1 MNREGKIY
9 NSMKIIKTYEQMHEG
24 ANPCWVGYKQIGTKT
39 KKGKTVPNCVP
50 VGEDLETMES
60 LEEFSS
66 NRLAGATKIA
76 QGAKEKGGDA
86 LLTYHHFVVKLPYYK
101 QGVDGQLNFA
111 QIESE
116 YKKKLN
122 ELYAATKNGM
132 GIEQIAFQEL
142 VGEIEVLG
150 ELLIRKT
157 TGE

>member
-1 MNREGKIY
+1 
-9 NSMKIIKTYEQMHEG
+9 MKVIKTYEQLHEST
-24 ANPCWVGYKQIGTKT
+24 PCWSGYKQLGTKS
-39 KKGKTVPNCVP
+39 KNGKTVPNCVP
-50 VGEDLETMES
+50 IAEELEEPES
-60 LEEFSS
+60 LETFSS
-66 NRLAGATKIA
+66 NRLAGASKIA

-86 LLTYHHFVVKLPYYK
+86 LLTYHHFKVKLPYYT
-101 QGVDGQLNFA
+101 QGVEGDLDFA

-122 ELYAATKNGM
+122 ALYMATKNEM

-157 TGE
+157 TGS

>member
-1 MNREGKIY
+1 MTERILTFDQMMEGK
-9 NSMKIIKTYEQMHEG
+9 
-24 ANPCWVGYKQIGTKT
+24 NPCWPGYKQLGTKT
-39 KKGKTVPNCVP
+39 KKGKQVPNCVP
-50 VGEDLETMES
+50 VDEDLETQET
-60 LEEFSS
+60 LETFSQ

-101 QGVDGQLNFA
+101 QGVDGDLDFT

-122 ELYAATKNGM
+122 ELYAATKSSMNIGQ
-132 GIEQIAFQEL
+132 IEFQKL

-150 ELLIRKT
+150 ELLIRKD
-157 TGE
+157 TGS

>member
-1 MNREGKIY
+1 M
-9 NSMKIIKTYEQMHEG
+9 IKTYEQLHEST
-24 ANPCWVGYKQIGTKT
+24 PCWSGYKQIGTK
-39 KKGKTVPNCVP
+39 KKAGKTVPNCVP
-50 VGEDLETMES
+50 IAEELEDAES
-60 LEEFSS
+60 LETFSG

-101 QGVDGQLNFA
+101 QGVDGDLDFT

-122 ELYAATKNGM
+122 ALYTATKSSMNIGQ
-132 GIEQIAFQEL
+132 IEFQKL

-150 ELLIRKT
+150 ELLIRKD
-157 TGE
+157 TGS

>member
-1 MNREGKIY
+1 MESKILTF
-9 NSMKIIKTYEQMHEG
+9 NQMMES
-24 ANPCWVGYKQIGTKT
+24 NPCWSGYKQIGTKS

-50 VGEDLETMES
+50 VDEELETAET
-60 LEEFSS
+60 LEEFST
-66 NRLAGATKIA
+66 NRLAGASKIA

-86 LLTYHHFVVKLPYYK
+86 LLTYHHFKVKLPYYK
-101 QGVDGQLNFA
+101 QGVDGDLDFV

-122 ELYAATKNGM
+122 ALYAATKNSM

>member
-1 MNREGKIY
+1 MME
-9 NSMKIIKTYEQMHEG
+9 S
-24 ANPCWVGYKQIGTKT
+24 NPCWSGYKQIGTKS

-50 VGEDLETMES
+50 VDEELETAET
-60 LEEFSS
+60 LEEFST
-66 NRLAGATKIA
+66 NRLAGASKIA

-86 LLTYHHFVVKLPYYK
+86 LLTYHHFKVKLPYYK
-101 QGVDGQLNFA
+101 QGVDGDLDFV

-122 ELYAATKNGM
+122 ALYAATKNSM

>member
-1 MNREGKIY
+1 M
-9 NSMKIIKTYEQMHEG
+9 IKTYEQLHEST
-24 ANPCWVGYKQIGTKT
+24 PCWSGYKQIGTK
-39 KKGKTVPNCVP
+39 KKAGKTVPNCVP
-50 VGEDLETMES
+50 IAEELEEPES
-60 LEEFSS
+60 LEMFST

-101 QGVDGQLNFA
+101 QGVDGQLDFA
-111 QIESE
+111 QIEVE

-122 ELYAATKNGM
+122 ALYVATKNEM
-132 GIEQIAFQEL
+132 GIEQIPFQEL

-157 TGE
+157 TEG

>member
-1 MNREGKIY
+1 
-9 NSMKIIKTYEQMHEG
+9 MKVIKTYEQLHEG
-24 ANPCWVGYKQIGTKT
+24 ANPCWVGYKQLGTK
-39 KKGKTVPNCVP
+39 KKAGKTVPNCVP
-50 VGEDLETMES
+50 VDEELEGPES

-86 LLTYHHFVVKLPYYK
+86 LLTYHHFKVKLPYYT
-101 QGVDGQLNFA
+101 QGVEGDLDFA

-116 YKKKLN
+116 YKGKLN
-122 ELYAATKNGM
+122 ELYTATKNEM

-150 ELLIRKT
+150 ELLIRKST
-157 TGE
+157 EA